1 MQREIDMLEQDLI
14 RLSEATSYPATPDFG
29 SAVRRRLAAG
39 PQVRRVGSMRPAAV
53 AAAAVIAVA
62 VGISAVAPAR
72 EAVADLFH
80 RINIFETTQSPAGL
94 PRDITGRE
102 VSLQEAQ

>member
-1 MQREIDMLEQDLI
+1 MQREIDVLERDVM
-14 RLSEATSYPATPDFG
+14 RLAQATTYPATPELAP
-29 SAVRRRLAAG
+29 AVRRRLAAG

-94 PRDITGRE
+94 PRDITGR
-102 VSLQEAQ
+102 